1 MITSRQL
8 TAGGVTA
15 LIIPFA
21 IATGGWGVV
30 PIAILSSLALVYAP
44 TSTPRTTSPNTEN
57 AKAAAAL
64 AETADFEHQSRGV
77 EENYDI
83 PYRPAYE
90 EMKKVNHLDACR
102 KAYDNGITVV
112 DDVLQYVRQ
121 TTGDKVA
128 HSKKNRE
135 WVKFNY
141 FQWDNGVDD
150 TVQL

>member
-1 MITSRQL
+1 VGL
-8 TAGGVTA
+8 
-15 LIIPFA
+15 L
-21 IATGGWGVV
+21 
-30 PIAILSSLALVYAP
+30 PIAILSGLALVKAIP
-44 TSTPRTTSPNTEN
+44 SALQSSGQNTEN

-64 AETADFEHQSRGV
+64 AETADFVPQSRGV

-90 EMKKVNHLDACR
+90 EIRESRQHEYLR
-102 KAYDNGITVV
+102 EAYDKGIRVV
-112 DDVLQYVRQ
+112 DDAIRYVRQ
-121 TTGDKVA
+121 ATGDKIA

>member
-8 TAGGVTA
+8 TAGGTTA
-15 LIIPFA
+15 LIIPFTVV
-21 IATGGWGVV
+21 TGGWGVV
-30 PIAILSSLALVYAP
+30 PIAILSGLALVYAP
-44 TSTPRTTSPNTEN
+44 TSPLQSSDQNTEN

-64 AETADFEHQSRGV
+64 AETADFDSQSGGV

-83 PYRPAYE
+83 PYHPAYE
-90 EMKKVNHLDACR
+90 EIRQQRQLEACR
-102 KAYDNGITVV
+102 EAYDKGIRVV
-112 DDVLQYVRQ
+112 DDILAYIRQ
-121 TTGDKVA
+121 TTGDRIT

-135 WVKFNY
+135 WVKFQI